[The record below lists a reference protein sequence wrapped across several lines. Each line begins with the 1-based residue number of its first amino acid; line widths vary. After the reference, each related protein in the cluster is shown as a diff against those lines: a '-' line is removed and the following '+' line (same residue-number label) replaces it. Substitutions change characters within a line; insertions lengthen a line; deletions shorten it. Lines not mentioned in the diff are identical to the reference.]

1 MTDSPAITA
10 ALIISCLENE
20 GVTHVFGI
28 PGEENIRLVDAISR
42 SSIRYVLARHEQ
54 GASFMAEVYGRLT
67 GRAGVCSATLGPGA
81 INLLLGTADATTN
94 STPLIALSAQVGMDR
109 SFKESHQGVDLVSMF
124 APVTKWAALAATPGA
139 VPEIIRKAF
148 KLAQTERPGAVYL
161 AIPEDVE
168 EAPAQ
173 GEPLPVNVPRP
184 DEPSRG
190 QVERAAALLRAAASP
205 IVLAGHGAAR
215 TGAGPALRRFAET
228 LGIPVATT
236 FHGKGV
242 FPDDH
247 PLALGA
253 VGFMRHDYVNFG
265 FDRADLIIAVGYELQ
280 EFDPARINPR
290 GDKKIIH
297 LHRFPAEVDAHYDV
311 AVGLHSDIGRSL
323 DALAEAITPSTP
335 VAPAVP
341 PVLAVPPTLA
351 VPPAPETPAAPG
363 GDRIRSLLA
372 AELAR
377 GQRDDRFPLA
387 PARIVADT
395 RAALR
400 RDDIVLVDTGA
411 LKMWMARL
419 YPTYEPNTCL
429 ISNGLSTMAWTVPG
443 AIGAKIARPDCRV
456 LVATGDGAFLMN
468 SQEIETALRLGLA
481 FVILIWVD
489 DAYGLI
495 SWKMDLEIGRNV
507 DTKFGNPDFVGY
519 AESFGATG
527 YRITAPGELLPALQ
541 AALAADTVSV
551 IACPV
556 DYAAN
561 LELIESLGDLDES
574 LS

>member
-1 MTDSPAITA
+1 MIVTDPASMA
-10 ALIISCLENE
+10 ELIVRCLENE

-28 PGEENIRLVDAISR
+28 PGEENIRLVEALSR
-42 SSIRYVLARHEQ
+42 SSIRYVLTRHEQ
-54 GASFMAEVYGRLT
+54 GASFMAETYGRLT

-109 SFKESHQGVDLVSMF
+109 SFKESHQGVDLGPMF
-124 APVTKWAALAATPGA
+124 AAVSKWAALVATPGA
-139 VPEIIRKAF
+139 APEMIRKAF
-148 KLAQTERPGAVYL
+148 KLAQSERPGSVYL
-161 AIPEDVE
+161 AVPEDVE
-168 EAPAQ
+168 EALAPDGLA
-173 GEPLPVNVPRP
+173 PLPVNVPRP
-184 DEPSRG
+184 DEPSPG
-190 QVERAAALLRAAASP
+190 QIERAAALLRAARAP
-205 IVLAGHGAAR
+205 VVLAGHGATRA
-215 TGAGPALRRFAET
+215 GAGAALRRFAEG
-228 LGIPVATT
+228 LQIPVATT

-253 VGFMRHDYVNFG
+253 VGFMRRDYVNFG

-280 EFDPARINPR
+280 EFDPVKINPG
-290 GDKKIIH
+290 GDTPIIH
-297 LHRFPAEVDAHYDV
+297 IHRFPAEVDAHYDV
-311 AVGLHSDIGRSL
+311 SVGLHSDVSRTL
-323 DALAEAITPSTP
+323 DALAA
-335 VAPAVP
+335 AAGRRFDG
-341 PVLAVPPTLA
+341 
-351 VPPAPETPAAPG
+351 PPA
-363 GDRIRSLLA
+363 GDRIRALLA
-372 AELAR
+372 AELTR
-377 GQRDDRFPLA
+377 GRGDDRFPLA

-395 RAALR
+395 RAALGR
-400 RDDIVLVDTGA
+400 EDIVLVDTGA

-443 AIGAKIARPDCRV
+443 AIGAKIARPDARV

-468 SQEIETALRLGLA
+468 SQEIETALRLHIP

-507 DTKFGNPDFVGY
+507 DTTFTNPDFVAY

-527 YRITAPGELLPALQ
+527 YRIRSAGELLPALR
-541 AALAADTVSV
+541 AALAADTVTV

-556 DYAAN
+556 DYSAN
-561 LELIESLGDLDES
+561 LELIESLGELDGPIS
-574 LS
+574 